1 MTAHERKAA
10 ADRILYGTGLYNRL
24 AEIGKPHVVGSCLM
38 NMMAWNDLDIDIE
51 NGAMN
56 LEKLYALTGYILQ
69 TFSPV
74 WYEAKE
80 VVDDE
85 GRTVWF
91 HGFEAVVEGE
101 LWNFDLWFFDEE
113 TIVKAEAYCG
123 SVAERCEAL
132 AGSREAILSIKQEL
146 ISRELYSFEKYTSM
160 DVYRAVLEQEIYT
173 AEEFLEQYV
182 KPERN
187 TI

>member
-1 MTAHERKAA
+1 MTCEERFARA
-10 ADRILYGTGLYNRL
+10 QRILVNTGLLDRL
-24 AEIGKPHVVGSCLM
+24 KAIGVPHVVGSCRM
-38 NMMAWNDLDIDIE
+38 KMRAWNDLDIDIE

-56 LEKLYALTGYILQ
+56 REKLYALTGYILQ

-80 VVDDE
+80 VVNDE
-85 GRTVWF
+85 GKTVWF

-113 TIVKAEAYCG
+113 TIVKAEAYCD
-123 SVAERCEAL
+123 SVADRCEAL

-146 ISRELYSFEKYTSM
+146 ICRELYSFEKYTSI
-160 DVYRAVLEQEIYT
+160 DVYRAVLEQGIYT
-173 AEEFLEQYV
+173 AEEFLDQYV